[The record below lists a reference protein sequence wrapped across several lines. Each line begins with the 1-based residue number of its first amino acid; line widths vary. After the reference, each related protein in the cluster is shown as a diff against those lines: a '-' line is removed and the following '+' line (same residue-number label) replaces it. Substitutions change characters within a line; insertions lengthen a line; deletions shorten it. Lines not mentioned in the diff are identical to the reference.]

1 MSYILLN
8 IFYTICTSSFER
20 NCVHQTMV
28 KLFRYF
34 EKKVEINVNGV
45 EWTSIQSEPQHFA
58 LQDLAKFEDVFSQT
72 RNKICEQLVKS
83 RFTV

>member
-1 MSYILLN
+1 
-8 IFYTICTSSFER
+8 
-20 NCVHQTMV
+20 MV